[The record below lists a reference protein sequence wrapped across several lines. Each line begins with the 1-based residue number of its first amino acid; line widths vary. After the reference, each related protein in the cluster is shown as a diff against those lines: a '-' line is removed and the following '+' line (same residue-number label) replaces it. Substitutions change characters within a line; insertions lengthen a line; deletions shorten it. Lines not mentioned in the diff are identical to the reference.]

1 MFTKYVDIGNQ
12 QTVPFRVFVLNNNC
26 DNLLSRD
33 PALRLGLVKRLEN
46 INDLAFGEV
55 QCNPIKIRLRDD
67 ATPYS
72 ISTARRIPLPL
83 LPEVEQELQRMEE
96 NGVIERITEPTDWC
110 APMVPVMKKG
120 GGVCI
125 CVDLKKLNRAVKRER
140 YMLPTLE
147 DVMHKLKGSTVFTKL
162 DATSGFWQLPLN
174 DETAK
179 LTTFMTPFGRYF
191 FRRLPF
197 GISFAPDVFQRTME
211 NILGD
216 IEGVECYMDDILVH
230 ADGLEEHDRR
240 LDQALNR
247 LAQTGLKRNRE
258 KCEFRKEEISFLGHI
273 VSKDGIKPDPSKL
286 DAIRQME
293 DPRDVPELR
302 RWLRMVNYLGRF
314 LPDRSTVLTPLNDL
328 LHKDTPW
335 A

>member
-1 MFTKYVDIGNQ
+1 MK
-12 QTVPFRVFVLNNNC
+12 
-26 DNLLSRD
+26 
-33 PALRLGLVKRLEN
+33 
-46 INDLAFGEV
+46 
-55 QCNPIKIRLRDD
+55 
-67 ATPYS
+67 
-72 ISTARRIPLPL
+72 
-83 LPEVEQELQRMEE
+83 E

-120 GGVCI
+120 SRVRI
-125 CVDLKKLNRAVKRER
+125 CVDLKKLNRVKRER

-147 DVMHKLKGSTVFTKL
+147 GSTVFTKL
-162 DATSGFWQLPLN
+162 DATSGFWQIPLD

-197 GISFAPDVFQRTME
+197 GISLAPEVFQRTME

-216 IEGVECYMDDILVH
+216 TEGLECYMDDILVH
-230 ADGLEEHDRR
+230 ADGMEEHDRR

-247 LAQTGLKRNRE
+247 LAQTGLKLNRE
-258 KCEFRKEEISFLGHI
+258 KCEFRKEEISFLGHT
-273 VSKDGIKPDPSKL
+273 VSKDGVKTDPSKL

-293 DPRDVPELR
+293 DPCDGPELR
-302 RWLRMVNYLGRF
+302 RWLGMVNYLGRF
-314 LPDRSTVLTPLNDL
+314 LPNLSTMLTPHNDL

-335 A
+335 AWDSRNQQR